1 MRNQDLHKLQLSKAT
16 TLLWLAILLP
26 GFTSFSQ
33 TTNISGVVNSYYR
46 VIDFVPAKSCVRLTN
61 TFGINPGDR
70 MLLIQMKGASMN
82 VPSPSTAAWGDT
94 TALNNSGNYEV
105 AMVCMTR
112 GDSVFFVHTLLNNYT
127 PATGKVQLVKFG
139 QYINANVTDTLRA
152 SPWNDALGTG
162 GVIALYAE
170 EDLILNRPITANNNG
185 FIGGAFFQS
194 NTVCSNGL
202 SAYTYTATVA
212 PGGVQNGAFKGE
224 CVADIPAAQNGGRA
238 APANGGGGGNNH
250 NNSGGGGANLVRGG
264 LGGGNSSNVSGGCN
278 AAFRGEPGKALSSWG
293 GRKIFLGGGGGA
305 GHNNNAVFISRG
317 GNGGG
322 IVFIHA
328 NNIIGNGYTI
338 SANGETGGRTQSDGA
353 GGGGGAGTI
362 IMNVP
367 GSYSNVTIQANG
379 GDGGASNDGGNI
391 RRCFGGGGGG
401 SGGAVYFNSATPS
414 GAGLDVTV
422 NPGAGGIESGSDVN
436 CLAPVPGMPGNTG
449 AIINGYTFRIGT
461 ALASYCSTVLPVRLT
476 FFKATVI
483 EKKVDLQWNITQPD
497 GVAVF
502 EVQKMNP
509 GNEWITFSTILAND
523 LQRDYTVTDENTL
536 PGYNSY
542 RLKVTEKGNAV
553 FYSLI
558 RRVYIESENDEF
570 IVYPNPAHT
579 KLFIKANYNGFIDV
593 RLLDVTGK
601 SVLLKRSMLNIL
613 GEIDLPSLPAGIYIL
628 RINNTVRKLVIR

>member
-1 MRNQDLHKLQLSKAT
+1 MRNQDLHKFQLSKAA
-16 TLLWLAILLP
+16 LLWLAILLS
-26 GFTSFSQ
+26 GLSSFSQ
-33 TTNISGVVNSYYR
+33 TTNISGVINSYYR

-94 TALNNSGNYEV
+94 TALNNAGNYEV
-105 AMVCMTR
+105 AIVCMTI

-152 SPWNDALGTG
+152 SPWSDVLGTG

-170 EDLILNRPITANNNG
+170 DDLILNRPITANRSG
-185 FIGGAFFQS
+185 FVGGAFFQS
-194 NTVCSNGL
+194 NTTCSNGL
-202 SAYTYTATVA
+202 SAYTYNATVA
-212 PGGVQNGAFKGE
+212 PGGVQNGAYKGE

-250 NNSGGGGANLVRGG
+250 NNGGGGGANLARGG
-264 LGGGNSSNVSGGCN
+264 MGGGNSSNVSGGCN

-293 GRKIFLGGGGGA
+293 GKKIFLGGGGGA
-305 GHNNNAVFISRG
+305 GHNNNAVFASSG

-328 NNIIGNGYTI
+328 SNIIGNGYTI
-338 SANGETGGRTQSDGA
+338 SADGATGGNAQSDGA

-362 IMNVP
+362 IMQAA
-367 GSYSNVTIQANG
+367 SYSNVTMQANG
-379 GDGGASNDGGNI
+379 GAGGFSNDGGNI
-391 RRCFGGGGGG
+391 RRCYGSGGGG
-401 SGGAVYFNSATPS
+401 SGGAIYFNGATPS
-414 GAGLDVTV
+414 GAGIAVTV
-422 NPGAGGIESGSDVN
+422 DPGAGGLEFGRDVN
-436 CLAPVPGMPGNTG
+436 CLPELPSVAGNTG
-449 AIINGYTFRIGT
+449 QIINGYTFRIGT
-461 ALASYCSTVLPVRLT
+461 SLASYCSLVLPVRLT
-476 FFKATVI
+476 YFKATVL

-497 GVAVF
+497 GVAFF
-502 EVQKMNP
+502 EVQKMNTS
-509 GNEWITFSTILAND
+509 NEWITFSTIYASD

-542 RLKVTEKGNAV
+542 RLKVTEKNNAA

-593 RLLDVTGK
+593 RLLDVSGK
-601 SVLLKRSMLNIL
+601 SVMLKRSMLNIL
-613 GEIDLPSLPAGIYIL
+613 GEIDLPALPAGIYIL